1 MNLKK
6 TMMMKRMLFAAL
18 LALAGCST
26 APVATER
33 IVYRDEK
40 TGNEVWQVSQGDSMS
55 LMPYF
60 EAQGFTYD
68 DRYAVFKSKRE
79 GGWKLFSTSI
89 ATGEVRKISDRTV
102 DGAYSIYATGDEV
115 VFMERGVIYAVDV
128 ESRAE
133 RVLFD
138 ANGRVDEAAVS
149 FNALFTEDG
158 DWMVLTGT
166 NPDRSASFYRLH
178 VPTGRLEK
186 VFSSPTGFTHPMIN
200 PVYPNLITF
209 VPKPDKRAMYDLPKE
224 ERARGMLLNTDD
236 GSVRPFVVSERLYRA
251 THETWSKDG
260 ERLYYFDK
268 LHKPGYGDPA
278 QGWEVSVVSID
289 RNGGDRR
296 VHYLNSVYKLAHGI
310 ATCDQRFFVCDV
322 DRPRENPLYLL
333 DLETGEAEILCWP
346 NQTQPSAGNVQTEHV
361 HPLFSRSGDY
371 IAFTSDR
378 NSPGVPQAFIVP
390 IAKIKQKYER

>member
-1 MNLKK
+1 MKK
-6 TMMMKRMLFAAL
+6 FLACTLAFAAFV
-18 LALAGCST
+18 GC
-26 APVATER
+26 AVRPATER
-33 IVYRDEK
+33 IIYSDEK

-60 EAQGFTYD
+60 ETQAFTYD
-68 DRYAVFKSKRE
+68 DSYAVFKSRRE

-89 ATGEVRKISDRTV
+89 ETGEVRKVSDRTV
-102 DGAYSIYATGDEV
+102 EGSFSIYTTGREAI
-115 VFMERGVIYAVDV
+115 FMEQGVIYAVDV
-128 ESRAE
+128 ETHAE

-138 ANGRVDEAAVS
+138 ANGRIDEAEIS
-149 FNALFTEDG
+149 FNALCTEDG
-158 DWMVLTGT
+158 EWMVLTGT
-166 NPDRSASFYRLH
+166 DPDRSASFYRLH

-186 VFSSPTGFTHPMIN
+186 VYSAASGFTHPMIN

-224 ERARGMLLNTDD
+224 ERARGMLLDTDD
-236 GSVRPFVVSERLYRA
+236 GSVRPFVMSEPNYRA

-268 LHKPGYGDPA
+268 LHKPGFADPT

-289 RNGGDRR
+289 KQGGDRQ
-296 VHYLNSVYKLAHGI
+296 VHYTNNRFKLAHGI
-310 ATCDQRFFVCDV
+310 ADAEQRFFVCDV
-322 DRPRENPLYLL
+322 DRPRCNPLYLL
-333 DLETGEAEILCWP
+333 CLSTGEAEIVCWP
-346 NQTQPSAGNVQTEHV
+346 DQTQPSAGNVQTEHV
-361 HPLFSRSGDY
+361 HPLFSRSGNY

-378 NSPGVPQAFIVP
+378 NSPGVPQAFILP